1 MTRWSR
7 NLSKEPII
15 ALVAVRLVTLLLEGT
30 LVQLFEA
37 EGADKVLCQKCYK
50 TLLSSSLK
58 LKHCVAEV
66 LSLKKLFWSSLLSV
80 IDCFL

>member
-15 ALVAVRLVTLLLEGT
+15 ALVAVRLVTLLLEGA

-37 EGADKVLCQKCYK
+37 EGADKVLCQKCCK
-50 TLLSSSLK
+50 TFFI
-58 LKHCVAEV
+58 VVTEA
-66 LSLKKLFWSSLLSV
+66 
-80 IDCFL
+80 